1 MPPGLIHEHQS
12 PNVEARNQPPPQS
25 PRSLIAFRGYLR
37 LFLSGHPPGSRAMLR
52 LIVASETSMPV
63 SSKKGSQCSLRVRWG
78 FVFSCFGSH
87 SLKASPFTD
96 GLPGIFI
103 VWTSP
108 VWRLLLSQ
116 RLMVERETPKRSW
129 TSFSGYA
136 ALYCSERLQSEV
148 PRISVHGGHSRAGSL
163 LMQTAVRTPDPPGA
177 ERPCNPDTR
186 TAERLRGEPRFVH
199 RTRICPLVGWGRF
212 RRAIQTPEVSA

>member
-63 SSKKGSQCSLRVRWG
+63 SSKKASQCSLRVRWG

-163 LMQTAVRTPDPPGA
+163 LMQTAVRTPLWRSSQEAASVGSRAKMRLPGGIGYLGS
-177 ERPCNPDTR
+177 P
-186 TAERLRGEPRFVH
+186 V
-199 RTRICPLVGWGRF
+199 
-212 RRAIQTPEVSA
+212 RAGASQDEEESGDVSALHHW

>member
-63 SSKKGSQCSLRVRWG
+63 SSKKASQCSLRVRWG

-148 PRISVHGGHSRAGSL
+148 PRISVHGGHSPAGSL
-163 LMQTAVRTPDPPGA
+163 LMQTAVRSSYPRSYIEPPDRGGWIAPFA
-177 ERPCNPDTR
+177 YRPLKTLKR
-186 TAERLRGEPRFVH
+186 VQAA
-199 RTRICPLVGWGRF
+199 PL
-212 RRAIQTPEVSA
+212 T